1 MTNEEEHESYF
12 TVILFF
18 TNFAIILMSKVDPYD
33 FNRPTPYD
41 MFKNKMRVSKRNILH
56 HVHCRTYELFILQQ
70 TTLL

>member
-1 MTNEEEHESYF
+1 MTNEEERESYF

-18 TNFAIILMSKVDPYD
+18 TNFAIILMYKVDLYD
-33 FNRPTPYD
+33 FNTPYD
-41 MFKNKMRVSKRNILH
+41 MFKNKKRVSKRNILH